1 MGPARIQYLVMTSPS
16 GRATIEQIVSTDK
29 PRVISARAAEGCRIL
44 SVCDTVAQA
53 AAERS
58 DARGLCC
65 QCDNA
70 EHPDEEMRGRRGK
83 GRHVCMPCQARV
95 LSERL
100 SLSTVALDMIGDA
113 QAIHASVVGT
123 ARAEGARGARGER
136 T

>member
-1 MGPARIQYLVMTSPS
+1 MSPRIQYVVMTSPS
-16 GRATIEQIVSTDK
+16 GRATIEQIISTDK

-44 SVCDTVAQA
+44 SVCDTAAQA

-70 EHPDEEMRGRRGK
+70 EHADEEMRGRRGK

-95 LSERL
+95 LSEGL
-100 SLSTVALDMIGDA
+100 SLSTVALGAVGAA
-113 QAIHASVVGT
+113 QAIHASVIGT
-123 ARAEGARGARGER
+123 AMSERARGARGEQQ
-136 T
+136 